1 MTITREQY
9 LTNLKKA
16 ISGLPQETERIV
28 ISKMDDVLDL
38 VREKQMLEQG
48 INADGKALG
57 IYAGFRQKTEIWQ
70 DSRGY
75 PKNRGNRYNLLD
87 SGTFYNSM
95 ILRKF
100 RGKYQF
106 IIKSN
111 VSYLKEILDRTNT
124 TEQSLLGMTKE
135 SIVNLDKEIIKPDLD
150 KWLLKTI

>member
-48 INADGKALG
+48 IHAEGKALG

-70 DSRGY
+70 DSRGF
-75 PKNRGNRYNLLD
+75 PKNRGNN
-87 SGTFYNSM
+87 
-95 ILRKF
+95 
-100 RGKYQF
+100 
-106 IIKSN
+106 
-111 VSYLKEILDRTNT
+111 
-124 TEQSLLGMTKE
+124 
-135 SIVNLDKEIIKPDLD
+135 
-150 KWLLKTI
+150 